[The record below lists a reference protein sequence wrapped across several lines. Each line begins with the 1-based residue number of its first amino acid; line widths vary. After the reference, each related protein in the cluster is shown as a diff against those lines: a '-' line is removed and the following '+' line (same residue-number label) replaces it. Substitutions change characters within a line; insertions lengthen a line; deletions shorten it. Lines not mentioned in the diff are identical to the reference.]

1 MPVHVEPQAE
11 MLYKL
16 GRFLQ
21 LLGLLVLPVG
31 VAGNIARPEM
41 VGVRATLAIATA
53 GIAVFAAGW
62 GLQQLSR

>member
-1 MPVHVEPQAE
+1 

-41 VGVRATLAIATA
+41 VGVRGTLAIASA
-53 GIAVFAAGW
+53 GIAVFTAGW
-62 GLQQLSR
+62 ALQQLSR

>member
-1 MPVHVEPQAE
+1 MI
-11 MLYKL
+11 YKL

-41 VGVRATLAIATA
+41 VGVRATLAIAIA